1 MRAERRE
8 KMGRK
13 EVTEGNENTEEEER
27 KERKV

>member
-13 EVTEGNENTEEEER
+13 EVTEGNENTEEEV
-27 KERKV
+27 KRKV